1 MSLNTCFY
9 TFNKNISWKY
19 FPCIV
24 FSLSFYLS
32 TPSRSPQFFIQ
43 WPLYSFS
50 KWNKS
55 KQNKNQWNSR
65 CQNKT
70 KLNKNPIK
78 KWGSFN
84 VNLTL
89 IYIFTTEWLY
99 KLWYNPSSKY
109 YLSTESN
116 ESEIHTKVSISLAN
130 IYTNYKKT
138 IRTDNIVC
146 TFALLI
152 V

>member
-1 MSLNTCFY
+1 M
-9 TFNKNISWKY
+9 
-19 FPCIV
+19 P
-24 FSLSFYLS
+24 
-32 TPSRSPQFFIQ
+32 
-43 WPLYSFS
+43 
-50 KWNKS
+50 
-55 KQNKNQWNSR
+55 KQNKIKQ
-65 CQNKT
+65 K
-70 KLNKNPIK
+70 PHK